1 VALRELLA
9 RTERIDDL
17 RDLFRAL
24 GYDAAR
30 EAVPPGPW
38 LGDELVDAAGIT
50 RADVVARHGAF
61 RVYALAA
68 RDPETAARGAARRM
82 AARGDRGLA
91 CALGD
96 GPRRLV
102 VAAWRVGGSTDAGP
116 RVRTL
121 TVPLARPSAAA
132 LATLD
137 RLIPAR
143 NETALALSL
152 RAGDALA
159 SEAVTAR
166 FFRSFRAVLD
176 RHTDRGPGPRHH
188 ADRRALALTVLTRV
202 LFLYFVQ
209 AKGWLNGERRY
220 LVTRLDA
227 ALARRLPFHR
237 VVLDPLCFGALN
249 RRPADRT
256 ARARALGRLPFL
268 NGGLFEPTALERR
281 RGTPSWANA
290 DWRDAFD
297 DLFERFH
304 FSVREDD
311 SGDRIAPDMLGRV
324 FEGVM
329 DPEAR
334 RASGTF
340 YTPAALVRE
349 VVRAALEAAL
359 HHRLGVGGRDAAR
372 WVHAGEAPSR
382 APDPVALTV
391 LDPAVGSGA
400 FLLGAL
406 EELTALRRAVR
417 PAPLD
422 AVRRDV
428 LARALFGV
436 DLDLT
441 AVRLTELRLWLAL
454 VADDD
459 TVDPARVAPLPNLDA
474 QVRQG
479 DSLLDPLSAAIALGG
494 SPYDAADRRALAGVA
509 RARRTLFAAAGTA
522 KREAAAGLARAEAA
536 VAARVAARTEQ
547 RLDAAIAELLDVAR
561 TRDLFGQR
569 RGLDPAGRA
578 RWRELRRRRRDT
590 RAVRRRLAAGDTP
603 FFSYATHFGDIVER
617 GGFDL
622 VVGNPPW
629 VRGERVPA
637 QVREQLAARYP
648 SWRAGGAFGHAPDLA
663 VAFVDRALELC
674 APGGVAALLVPA
686 KLATS
691 GYAAPLRRRLADDSA
706 LERVALLPEHAASF
720 GAAVYPMA
728 VVAAAAPPSPAADT
742 ATTLGPRP
750 AASVVPQRDLRVRGP
765 WVLVPDAA
773 AIMHAVRERLPPLR
787 DRWPPQLGLKTGA
800 DDVFLTTTPGPG
812 ARPAVRGRDIAP
824 FRATPQRYVLWTHDP
839 TGAPLARLSDELA
852 IRLAPHAARLRRRAD
867 YRDGPY
873 WQLFRTALGTTPWRV
888 AWPDIARRLT
898 AAVPAPEVVPLNTA
912 YGVVVPDAATA
923 AAIAA
928 WLNSRWLTALARLGA
943 DPARGGYCRFNAATV
958 GALPVPPPGAAAW
971 PRLAAL
977 GAAHRTDDDLVA
989 TILGLDERDRR
1000 TLAKALDLAAS
1011 SPLSTYVERGTGGEE

>member
-1 VALRELLA
+1 MPTDGPVALRELLA

-24 GYDAAR
+24 GYTAAR

-38 LGDELVDAAGIT
+38 LGDDLAREAGIA
-50 RADVVARHGAF
+50 RAEIVARHAAF

-68 RDPETAARGAARRM
+68 TDPETAARDAARRM
-82 AARGDRGLA
+82 ATRGDRGLA

-96 GPRRLV
+96 APRRLV
-102 VAAWRVGGSTDAGP
+102 VAGWRVAPAGPDGP
-116 RVRTL
+116 RVRAL

-137 RLIPAR
+137 RLAPGR
-143 NETALALSL
+143 GETALALSL

-159 SEAVTAR
+159 SEAVTVR
-166 FFRSFRAVLD
+166 FFRAFRAVLD
-176 RHTDRGPGPRHH
+176 RLTDRGPGPRNR
-188 ADRRALALTVLTRV
+188 ADRRALTLTVLTRV

-209 AKGWLNGERRY
+209 AKGWLDGERRY

-227 ALARRLPFHR
+227 ALARRRPFHR

-249 RRPADRT
+249 RRATDRT
-256 ARARALGRLPFL
+256 ARARALGKVPFL

-281 RGTPSWANA
+281 AGTPSWSNI

-304 FSVREDD
+304 FSVRESDGD
-311 SGDRIAPDMLGRV
+311 DRIAPDMLGRV

-329 DPEAR
+329 DPDAR

-349 VVRAALEAAL
+349 IVRAALEAAV
-359 HHRLGVGGRDAAR
+359 HHRLGVGRDDAAR
-372 WVHAGEAPSR
+372 WVHAGEAPR
-382 APDPVALTV
+382 DAPDPAALTI

-406 EELTALRRAVR
+406 DELAALRRAAR

-422 AVRRDV
+422 TVRRDV
-428 LARALFGV
+428 LARSLFGV

-459 TVDPARVAPLPNLDA
+459 TADPARVAPLPNLDA

-479 DSLLDPLSAAIALGG
+479 DSLLDPLSGAIVLGG
-494 SPYDAADRRALAGVA
+494 SPYDAADRRALADVA
-509 RARRTLFAAAGTA
+509 RARRTLFAATGAA
-522 KREAAAGLARAEAA
+522 KRDAASGLARAEAD
-536 VAARVAARTEQ
+536 VTRRVAERTER
-547 RLDAAIAELLDVAR
+547 RLDAAIAELLDLGR
-561 TRDLFGQR
+561 TRDLFGR
-569 RGLDPAGRA
+569 RHGLDAAGRT
-578 RWRELRRRRRDT
+578 RLRELRRRRRDI
-590 RAVRRRLAAGDTP
+590 RAVRRRISRGETP
-603 FFSYATHFGDIVER
+603 FFSYAAHFGDVLER

-637 QVREQLAARYP
+637 QVREQLTARYP
-648 SWRAGGAFGHAPDLA
+648 SWRGAGAFGHAPDLA

-691 GYAAPLRRRLADDSA
+691 GYAAPLRRRLAEDGT
-706 LERVALLPEHAASF
+706 LERVALLPGRATAF

-728 VVAAAAPPSPAADT
+728 VVAAATPPEIRAET
-742 ATTLGPRP
+742 ATALGPHRDAP
-750 AASVVPQRDLRVRGP
+750 TVPQHDLQGRGP
-765 WVLVPDAA
+765 WVLIPDAA
-773 AIMHAVRERLPPLR
+773 RIARAVRERLPALR
-787 DRWPPQLGLKTGA
+787 DRWTPQLGVKTGA
-800 DDVFLTTTPGPG
+800 DDVFLSVTQWPGT
-812 ARPAVRGRDIAP
+812 RPALRGRDITPFCAAP
-824 FRATPQRYVLWTHDP
+824 RRFVLWTHDA
-839 TGAPLARLSDELA
+839 TGVPLARLPVHLA
-852 IRLAPHAARLRRRAD
+852 TSLEPHAARLRRRSD

-873 WQLFRTALGTTPWRV
+873 WQVFRTALALAPWRV
-888 AWPDIARRLT
+888 VWPDIARRL
-898 AAVPAPEVVPLNTA
+898 AAVVPGSDVVPLNTT
-912 YGVVVPDAATA
+912 YGVSVADRDTA
-923 AAIAA
+923 HALAA

-943 DPARGGYCRFNAATV
+943 DPARGGYCRFNASTV
-958 GALPVPPPGAAAW
+958 SALPVPPRDAATW
-971 PRLAAL
+971 TRLAEL
-977 GAAHRTDDDLVA
+977 GAERRTDDDLIAEV
-989 TILGLDERDRR
+989 LGLDERDRR
-1000 TLAKALDLAAS
+1000 TLANGLDD
-1011 SPLSTYVERGTGGEE
+1011 VV